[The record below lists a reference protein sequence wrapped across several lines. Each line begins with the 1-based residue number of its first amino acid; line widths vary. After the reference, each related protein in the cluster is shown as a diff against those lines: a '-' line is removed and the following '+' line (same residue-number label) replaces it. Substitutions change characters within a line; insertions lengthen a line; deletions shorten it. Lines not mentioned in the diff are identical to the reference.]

1 MAEYREAKAPEK
13 RSYNKLAEIHIR
25 KLANGGH
32 VVSHHHTSDGMMA
45 AMPKEHAFSKEDGAD
60 GTTHAHITEHL
71 AKMGVHEASVEEHEG
86 PESEVQAASEPASE
100 DVNA

>member
-13 RSYNKLAEIHIR
+13 RSYKKLHMITIQ
-25 KLANGGH
+25 KGANGGH
-32 VVSHHHTSDGMMA
+32 QVTHHHMDGGGMMHA
-45 AMPKEHAFSKEDGAD
+45 KEHYFGPEHGED

-71 AKMGVHEASVEEHEG
+71 AKMGIHEASKEEHEG
-86 PESEVQAASEPASE
+86 PGSEVQAASEPASE